1 MEKVNNALIKDY
13 TTYRLDGK
21 IREVLFPF
29 NEIELKEILE
39 DLDGQKYKVIGNG
52 SNLIL
57 SESYDGVLINL
68 KYFDRLEFNDNIV
81 KVGAGYS
88 LPKFA
93 LECANRGLSGLEFAS
108 GIPGTIGGA
117 IYMNAGAYGKEI
129 SDILKSV
136 TILDDEFNIRVLS
149 KEDLSAS
156 YRDSIF
162 KHKKYVCL
170 EGEFQLEYGDKD
182 KILEEIKSII
192 ETRKSKQ
199 PLEYPSAGS
208 VFKNGDGYSA
218 GRVIEKAGLKGT
230 KVGDAEVSLKHA
242 NFIVNKGNASA
253 SDIIKLIDI
262 IKKKIKD
269 ECDIDLILEQEIV
282 K

>member
-21 IREVLFPF
+21 IREILFPF

-269 ECDIDLILEQEIV
+269 EYDIDLILEQEIV

>member
-21 IREVLFPF
+21 IREILFPF

>member
-136 TILDDEFNIRVLS
+136 TILDDEFNIRVLN
-149 KEDLSAS
+149 KEDLSTS

-269 ECDIDLILEQEIV
+269 EYDIDLILEQEIV